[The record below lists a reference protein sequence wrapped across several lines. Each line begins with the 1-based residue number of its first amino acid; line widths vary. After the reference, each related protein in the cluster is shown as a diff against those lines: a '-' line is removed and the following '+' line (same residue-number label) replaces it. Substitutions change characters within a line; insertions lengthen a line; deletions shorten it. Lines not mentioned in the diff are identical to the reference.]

1 VRIRV
6 VLGVASLVGAAV
18 LAVLAHDVRSWPQTF
33 RAGDLRYRSSPFQ
46 RNAWRPSER
55 LPFGTSRSLLGLDD
69 DLAYRRAVQRFR
81 STRPDNPGWHG
92 SSRRFIAVIA
102 AERALM
108 PLMLSS
114 KPAERAS
121 TAANL
126 LGLLAFDD
134 PAPEGVGSFFSRS
147 ERLFRRAVELDPRDE
162 EAKANLELLLRLAGD
177 DNSTSNSG
185 VGGRHKRDAADIGA
199 GLAPAGQGY

>member
-6 VLGVASLVGAAV
+6 ALGLAALAGAALLVVLGQ
-18 LAVLAHDVRSWPQTF
+18 DVRRWPQTF
-33 RAGDLRYRSSPFQ
+33 RAGDLRYRSDPFQ
-46 RNAWRPSER
+46 RTAWRPSER
-55 LPFGTSRSLLGLDD
+55 IPFGAARRLVGADD

-81 STRPDNPGWHG
+81 STRPDNPGGHA
-92 SSRRFIAVIA
+92 SSRRFVAVIA

-108 PLMLSS
+108 PIMRRS
-114 KPAERAS
+114 KPTERAS

-147 ERLFRRAVELDPRDE
+147 ERMFRRAVVLDARDE
-162 EAKANLELLLRLAGD
+162 EAKVNLELLLRLAGD
-177 DNSTSNSG
+177 DNSTSHSG